1 MTVSSV
7 LEKPDDHQKN
17 KKKSFLSLRRR
28 RTTEMRLG
36 PDGKIITAP
45 YFIFNY
51 SSVFIKSIKTY
62 KKINKISHS

>member
-1 MTVSSV
+1 
-7 LEKPDDHQKN
+7 
-17 KKKSFLSLRRR
+17 
-28 RTTEMRLG
+28 MRLG